1 MKSHLPLLDPL
12 RFAAALGVAVF
23 HQMFWSWAWVS
34 IGVPGFE
41 RTVAADVLY
50 PSAAPF
56 TWFGWV
62 GVEIFFV
69 ISGFV
74 IANSASTSSPGEFL
88 LGRALRIYP
97 AVWVCATATFLVLFI
112 FGSGPAS
119 ELVLPYIHAML
130 MVPKGVTGQW
140 LDEVYW
146 TLAAETAFYGLVF
159 CAMLTKKIT
168 LRHLAWGLT
177 IYSAIFNAVA
187 LLVLSCTTPSDLP
200 YLIILMFRVPCAAFL
215 LSHGCF
221 FALGIWLF
229 ISANRQLTALE
240 QLAIAITCL
249 SGAAEIYFFASFFLT
264 SIPAISDQSALV
276 PIAVWAAAV
285 LLIALAANRHR
296 HSAGIASP
304 KTPAYLR
311 TLGLITYPLY
321 LTHNVIGTAIIRAL
335 IDAGWDATSAV
346 WVALGMLVL
355 VCWFI
360 CAKVEPAVRSAL
372 TLTVA
377 YFGKL
382 PERQPKSRRPA
393 LARGL
398 RLPLPVSV
406 KVTVAAS

>member
-1 MKSHLPLLDPL
+1 MPLLDPL
-12 RFAAALGVAVF
+12 RFAAALGVAMF

-41 RTVAADVLY
+41 RSVAADVLY

-97 AVWVCATATFLVLFI
+97 AVWVCATATFLVLLL

-119 ELVLPYIHAML
+119 EFILPYIHAML

-200 YLIILMFRVPCAAFL
+200 YLVILMFRVPCAAFL
-215 LSHGCF
+215 LTHGCF

-229 ISANRQLTALE
+229 ISANRELTALE
-240 QLAIAITCL
+240 QVAIAVACL

-276 PIAVWAAAV
+276 PIMVWAAAV
-285 LLIALAANRHR
+285 LLIAIAANRHR
-296 HSAGIASP
+296 RSAGIASP
-304 KTPAYLR
+304 KAPAYLR

-321 LTHNVIGTAIIRAL
+321 LTHNVIGTALIRAL
-335 IDAGWDATSAV
+335 VDAGLDATSAV
-346 WVALGMLVL
+346 WIALGMLVL

-360 CAKVEPAVRSAL
+360 CAKIEPIVRGAL
-372 TLTVA
+372 MQTLSHC
-377 YFGKL
+377 GKL
-382 PERQPKSRRPA
+382 PERQPASRRPA

-398 RLPLPVSV
+398 RLRPARSLSSPGR
-406 KVTVAAS
+406 AAA